1 VRLEEVFRVS
11 VKTLRDSGHD
21 FAVCGGVAAMIYR
34 TEIRY
39 TGDVDFLLDAGS
51 QGIEIAEKLVESLG
65 LKAQR
70 LRSAQLC
77 LRPGINKKHSPI
89 EVIAGRRE
97 NDKTA
102 VGVDV
107 LFPIQSWTTNALRR
121 AKYNIIKLHD
131 IEAPFLTP
139 EDMLLAKFSAYSLSG
154 GRRTK
159 DWDDIKSILN
169 SDRRFD
175 IGYLTAELSRLK
187 LTIVS
192 SLEKQLPKELALTFK
207 RTRLERKHGK

>member
-1 VRLEEVFRVS
+1 
-11 VKTLRDSGHD
+11 
-21 FAVCGGVAAMIYR
+21 
-34 TEIRY
+34 
-39 TGDVDFLLDAGS
+39 
-51 QGIEIAEKLVESLG
+51 
-65 LKAQR
+65 
-70 LRSAQLC
+70 
-77 LRPGINKKHSPI
+77 
-89 EVIAGRRE
+89 
-97 NDKTA
+97 
-102 VGVDV
+102 V

-131 IEAPFLTP
+131 MEAPFLTP

-169 SDRRFD
+169 SARRFD
-175 IGYLTAELSRLK
+175 MGYLTAEVSRLK